1 MSEQINDIIK
11 PAATTRTTLQTLLW
25 SVLVV
30 SAAGN
35 SLASLNSG
43 AIFVHI
49 ALGIV
54 SAASIAGLIA
64 DRLRSRS

>member
-11 PAATTRTTLQTLLW
+11 PAPSVRTTLRTLLW
-25 SVLVV
+25 AVLVV
-30 SAAGN
+30 SAVGN
-35 SLASLNSG
+35 SLTSLGGG
-43 AIFVHI
+43 AILVHI

-64 DRLRSRS
+64 DRLRSHS